1 MTAGRRWA
9 LLALVIA
16 AAVVTFVI
24 VNPGGDSKKKDN
36 PATTTAATP
45 TATTPTATTPPAPVF
60 KQIVV
65 KHGKPVGGIKKITVK
80 QDDRVRF
87 EVASDVSDEV
97 HVHGYDFHKE
107 VKAGG
112 NVRFDFPAKIS
123 GGFVVELESREEQ
136 IAELKVQ
143 P

>member
-9 LLALVIA
+9 LLGLVIA
-16 AAVVTFVI
+16 AAVVAFVI
-24 VNPGGDSKKKDN
+24 VNPGGGSQRKTKT
-36 PATTTAATP
+36 ATTAAT
-45 TATTPTATTPPAPVF
+45 TAAATSPPAPMF
-60 KQIVV
+60 KRIVV
-65 KHGKPVGGIKKITVK
+65 KNGKPVGGINKITVK
-80 QDDRVRF
+80 QNDRVRF
-87 EVASDVSDEV
+87 EVDSDVSDGI

-112 NVRFDFPAKIS
+112 SVRFDFPAKIS
-123 GGFVVELESREEQ
+123 GGFVIELEKRGEQ

>member
-9 LLALVIA
+9 LLGLVIA
-16 AAVVTFVI
+16 AAVVAFVI
-24 VNPGGDSKKKDN
+24 VNPGGGSQRKTKT
-36 PATTTAATP
+36 ATTAATTAAAT
-45 TATTPTATTPPAPVF
+45 TATATSPPAPVF
-60 KQIVV
+60 KRIVV
-65 KHGKPVGGIKKITVK
+65 KNGRPVGGINKITVK
-80 QDDRVRF
+80 QNDRVRF
-87 EVASDVSDEV
+87 EVDSDVSDGI

-112 NVRFDFPAKIS
+112 SVRFDFPAKIS
-123 GGFVVELESREEQ
+123 GGFVIELEKRGEQ